1 MKVVSVILARGGSK
15 GIYKKNIIPLKG
27 KPLISYTI
35 ETSLNSLIEQTWV
48 STDCEE
54 IKKTSKT
61 FGANI
66 IDRPS
71 NISGD
76 NSKSEEALLDFAK
89 QIDFD
94 VVVFIQP
101 TSPLLNSTDINEAL
115 EIMKKKKLD
124 SIFSVY
130 KEHWI
135 PRWTVEEKPHNWDIN
150 NRPMRQD
157 VPERYVENGA
167 FYITTKKSLLKS
179 KLRYSGNIGVYKMPM
194 LRSFQIDTLEDLNLI
209 EKLL

>member
-1 MKVVSVILARGGSK
+1 
-15 GIYKKNIIPLKG
+15 
-27 KPLISYTI
+27 
-35 ETSLNSLIEQTWV
+35 
-48 STDCEE
+48 
-54 IKKTSKT
+54 
-61 FGANI
+61 
-66 IDRPS
+66 
-71 NISGD
+71 
-76 NSKSEEALLDFAK
+76 
-89 QIDFD
+89 
-94 VVVFIQP
+94 
-101 TSPLLNSTDINEAL
+101 
-115 EIMKKKKLD
+115 MKKKKLD